1 MNAQNFRSSILGFH
15 KNKLGSVTIEFVFM
29 LIFLTFIFAFLADL
43 VILRSTTGKL
53 DNASYSLVNI
63 LRERTQLYDRNY
75 KITNEDYKQY
85 EQLAKQLVFGD
96 KNSSKPLKIVLE
108 YWAQNEQMT
117 LPATPEN
124 QCVPYRKLDTVSY
137 LSPKSE
143 INNERKI
150 PLYQVTLCVETHS
163 FFKAILLDKSSHS
176 LGWLRSSS
184 MSVAR

>member
-1 MNAQNFRSSILGFH
+1 MSVQNFRSNIIRFY
-15 KNKLGSVTIEFVFM
+15 KNKSGSVTIEFVFM
-29 LIFLTFIFAFLADL
+29 LMLLTFIFAFLADL

-53 DNASYSLVNI
+53 DNTSYSLVNV
-63 LRERTQLYDRNY
+63 LRERTQLYERNY
-75 KITNEDYKQY
+75 TITDEDYRQY
-85 EQLAKQLVFGD
+85 EQLAKQLVYGD
-96 KNSSKPLKIVLE
+96 KDSTKPLKIVLE
-108 YWAQNEQMT
+108 YWSENEKIT
-117 LPATPEN
+117 LPNSPDSS
-124 QCVPYRKLDTVSY
+124 CKPYRKLESVSY